1 MKTEIKN
8 AIEAIWEVAS
18 DSQKTEAILAESA
31 VLGYEADEEKVLF
44 DLADYFTNFVKC
56 DVDEDGIITIDES
69 DPLFTELGE
78 KVTTVEQLIDMI
90 G

>member
-1 MKTEIKN
+1 MHLVSIKN
-8 AIEAIWEVAS
+8 ALGLKFL
-18 DSQKTEAILAESA
+18 KTEAILAESS

-69 DPLFTELGE
+69 DPLFTELGG
-78 KVTTVEQLIDMI
+78 KVTTVEQLIDLI